1 MKIVLSFVMLLLV
14 GVVQAQH
21 DNRRSFNDNWQFY
34 LGATNENIHQVD
46 FAANDWRKLSVPHD
60 WSIELPFDKESP
72 TGTGGGALR
81 GGLGWYRKVFTMSDA
96 DKLKTHF
103 IQFDGVYMNSEVYLN
118 GQLLGK
124 RPNGYIGFRYDAT
137 PYLKFGKQVNVLVV
151 KVNNDKQP
159 NSRWYSGS
167 GIYRNVWLLSSGTV
181 RINQWG
187 PYITTPEVT
196 KSKAVIKIET
206 LIDADKNTSAKIKLR
221 HTVYNAKGIK
231 LQQVEKNITLSATET
246 KNEQQVSI
254 SNPVL
259 WSDENPYLY
268 KVVTQIL
275 DANNKEIDSYTTQTG
290 IRYFNFDADKG
301 FFLNGKA
308 TKIRGVCMHHDLG
321 ALGTAFNTRAM
332 ERQLQILKAMGCNGI
347 RTSHNPPAPELLD
360 LCDKMGFI
368 VMNETFDM
376 WAKKK
381 SDYDYH
387 LYWEQWH
394 KKDLQDHVLRDRN
407 HASVFMWSVGNE
419 IQEQWGQDSS
429 GQVILTE
436 LVNIVKELDDRP
448 TVTGNNE
455 INSYNNLLK
464 ANLTP
469 LVGYNYNHKSWAA
482 VQDRWGKKPFIVT
495 ESTSALQ
502 TRGSYDMPSDSIRRW
517 PDAWDKLLLL
527 GNADT
532 TCSAYDNCSTPW
544 GSTHE
549 ESLKV
554 FQKYDHVSGM
564 YVWTGFDYIG
574 EPTPYE
580 WPARSSYFGIV
591 DLAGFPKDA
600 YYLYQSQWTN
610 KTVLHLFPHWN
621 WQQGQ
626 TVDVW
631 AYYSNADEV
640 ELFLNGKSLG
650 IRKKQ
655 NDDMHVVWRVTYQ
668 PGTLKAISRK
678 NNKIVKETIINTASA
693 ASKISLNADRTILKK
708 SADDLSFITVDIRDK
723 QNNIVP
729 LADNLVKFA
738 IEGDGEIVGVD
749 NGSQTSMESFKA
761 NHRNAFHGKCLVI
774 VKAKNKAGII
784 KLTATAKDLSSATIN
799 LQVK

>member
-1 MKIVLSFVMLLLV
+1 MKIVLSLVMLLLV

-34 LGATNENIHQVD
+34 LGVNNENIHQAD
-46 FAANDWRKLSVPHD
+46 FAAKDWRKLSVPHD

-81 GGLGWYRKVFTMSDA
+81 GGLGWYRKVFLLTET
-96 DKLKTHF
+96 DKLKQHF

-118 GQLLGK
+118 GQLLGV
-124 RPNGYIGFRYDAT
+124 RPNGYIGFRYDLT
-137 PYLKFGKQVNVLVV
+137 PHLKFGSQANVLVV

-167 GIYRNVWLLSSGTV
+167 GIYRNVWLLSSGNI
-181 RINQWG
+181 RINEWG
-187 PYITTPEVT
+187 PYITTPDVT

-206 LIDADKNTSAKIKLR
+206 LIDADKTTSAKIKLR
-221 HTVYNAKGIK
+221 HILYNPKGIK
-231 LQQVEKNITLSATET
+231 LQQSEKSITLSATET
-246 KNEQQVSI
+246 KHEQQLVV
-254 SNPVL
+254 SNPIL
-259 WSDENPYLY
+259 WSDETPYLY

-275 DANNKEIDSYTTQTG
+275 DVNNKVIDSYTTQTG

-332 ERQLQILKAMGCNGI
+332 ERQLQILKEMGCNGI

-387 LYWEQWH
+387 LFWEQWH

-407 HASVFMWSVGNE
+407 HPSVFMWSVGNE
-419 IQEQWGQDSS
+419 IMEQWGNDSS
-429 GQVILTE
+429 GSIILNE
-436 LVNIVKELDDRP
+436 LVSIVKALDNRP
-448 TVTGNNE
+448 TITANNE
-455 INSYNNLLK
+455 INTYSNLLK
-464 ANLTP
+464 ADVTP
-469 LVGYNYNHKSWAA
+469 LIGYNYNHKYWDRVHS
-482 VQDRWGKKPFIVT
+482 RWGKKPFIVT

-502 TRGSYDMPSDSIRRW
+502 TRGSYDMPSDSVRRW
-517 PDAWDKLLLL
+517 PDAWDKPLTK
-527 GNADT
+527 GNPDT
-532 TCSAYDNCSTPW
+532 TCSAYDNCATPW

-549 ESLKV
+549 ESLKI
-554 FQKYDHVSGM
+554 FEKYNHIGGM
-564 YVWTGFDYIG
+564 FVWTGFDYIG
-574 EPTPYE
+574 EPTPYP

-600 YYLYQSQWTN
+600 YYLYQSAWTN
-610 KTVLHLFPHWN
+610 KPVLHIFPHWN

-631 AYYSNADEV
+631 AYYNNADEV

-650 IRKKQ
+650 TRKKQ

-678 NNKIVKETIINTASA
+678 NNKVVKEAIINTAGA
-693 ASKISLNADRTILKK
+693 ASKISLNADRSILKK

-729 LADNLVKFA
+729 LADDLVKFF

-749 NGSQTSMESFKA
+749 NGSQTSMESFNA
-761 NHRNAFHGKCLVI
+761 NHRKAFHGKCLVI

-784 KLTATAKDLSSATIN
+784 KLTATTKDLASATIN